1 MSKTPNDI
9 TPIKKGYVSDEM
21 DEEAAF
27 IKQLRRSKMCGIIE
41 GEKTFNSLF
50 AAVNDSEVSRL
61 QNAGI
66 QVATNTKDNFF
77 NLNKGNVIFAPSR
90 DMVVGTHEGNVHIP
104 AGAIAFIME
113 NGNDVAIFDFHQTN
127 TKSIRVVS
135 GGKLITLDPGRMVL
149 LSREKTDNFEEIAHH
164 CRCIGYRHAKTEQ
177 LNDSI
182 RAFAMDFSI
191 PSALNAV
198 MPFKQMLASSVPQE
212 KKVIEKLMMDA
223 VLLQESTAFRGPFK
237 TAHE

>member
-1 MSKTPNDI
+1 M
-9 TPIKKGYVSDEM
+9 
-21 DEEAAF
+21 
-27 IKQLRRSKMCGIIE
+27 
-41 GEKTFNSLF
+41 
-50 AAVNDSEVSRL
+50 
-61 QNAGI
+61 
-66 QVATNTKDNFF
+66 ATGTKDAFF

-104 AGAIAFIME
+104 GGAIAFIME
-113 NGNDVAIFDFHQTN
+113 NGNDVAIFDFHQN
-127 TKSIRVVS
+127 GMKSVKIVS

-149 LSREKTDNFEEIAHH
+149 LSREKTNDYETITHH
-164 CRCIGYRHAKTEQ
+164 CRCIGYRNAKAEI

-198 MPFKQMLASSVPQE
+198 MPFKQMLASPLPQE
-212 KKVIEKLMMDA
+212 KKLIDKLMMDA

-237 TAHE
+237 TAHAD

>member
-1 MSKTPNDI
+1 
-9 TPIKKGYVSDEM
+9 
-21 DEEAAF
+21 
-27 IKQLRRSKMCGIIE
+27 
-41 GEKTFNSLF
+41 
-50 AAVNDSEVSRL
+50 
-61 QNAGI
+61 
-66 QVATNTKDNFF
+66 
-77 NLNKGNVIFAPSR
+77 
-90 DMVVGTHEGNVHIP
+90 MVVGTHEGNVHIP